1 MSCAGFA
8 KAPSVAGSGCLSVLL
23 RVPRPSASS
32 FTYAKR
38 PGIQIQG
45 HVEASRIRNV
55 LSQLG
60 AWGVRR
66 SEIKGEPAKQAEDIR
81 GDGYTVATAGSAK
94 FSGGFQS
101 C

>member
-1 MSCAGFA
+1 M
-8 KAPSVAGSGCLSVLL
+8 VLAGSGGPDVLL
-23 RVPRPSASS
+23 RVPRAARSS

-60 AWGVRR
+60 AWCVRW
-66 SEIKGEPAKQAEDIR
+66 SEIKGEPAQQAEDIR
-81 GDGYTVATAGSAK
+81 GDGYAVAPAGSEK
-94 FSGGFQS
+94 YPSNFHS
-101 C
+101 CQTSE